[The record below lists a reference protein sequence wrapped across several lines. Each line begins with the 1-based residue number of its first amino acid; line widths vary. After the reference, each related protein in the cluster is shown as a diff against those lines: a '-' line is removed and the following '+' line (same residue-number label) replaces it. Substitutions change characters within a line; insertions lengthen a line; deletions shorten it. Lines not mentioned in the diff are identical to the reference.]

1 MVKKLIIFLLFLIS
15 CTKTTTSL
23 YSSPNI
29 TVENKIIHLDNRLTS
44 EQKQLIV
51 DAALAWQFSI
61 KNIVRFNFD
70 YNEFYDEEIDVD
82 SFDLATSNSN
92 SQLNKK
98 IYYHHHINDIVFI
111 TRLSKNEDIQ
121 EIEEINGYKLYGTTY
136 VNDHK
141 DIVILVQ
148 DRLLDPILFRK
159 IVMHELGH
167 ILLDS
172 THDNNNSLMNTIG
185 NKGSY
190 CITKDDIKKFC
201 SIYHCNYKEL
211 NACN

>member
-61 KNIVRFNFD
+61 KNIVRFNFV
-70 YNEFYDEEIDVD
+70 YDEEIDVD